1 MSTSWNSSLYLPLY
15 KNNMKPLS
23 KIQNLI
29 YCIGGILLLV
39 GAVMPLFLVH
49 VSVAPYVFCAGTLM
63 FSSMQLLA
71 AYEGDDFV
79 VRRLRRQQ
87 ILGALLLV
95 ASGVLFPL
103 GHLQPAWLQGDE
115 WLLLLTIAA
124 VLEVYTAFRL
134 PAALAKA
141 EQKNK

>member
-49 VSVAPYVFCAGTLM
+49 VSVTPYVFCAGTLM

-95 ASGVLFPL
+95 ASGVLFLL

>member
-95 ASGVLFPL
+95 ASGVLFLL

>member
-1 MSTSWNSSLYLPLY
+1 
-15 KNNMKPLS
+15 MKPLS

-29 YCIGGILLLV
+29 YCLGGVLLLV
-39 GAVMPLFLVH
+39 GAVMPLFLRPS
-49 VSVAPYVFCAGTLM
+49 SVAPYVFCTGTLM

-71 AYEGDDFV
+71 GYEGNDFV

-87 ILGALLLV
+87 ILGALLLF
-95 ASGVLFPL
+95 ASGVLFL
-103 GHLQPAWLQGDE
+103 MGHLQPAWLQGDE

-134 PAALAKA
+134 PVALAKA
-141 EQKNK
+141 ESKKQVTSDTAL